1 MIWMVRADVVTLITQ
16 TPGQHGVFDEVT
28 ETGRTVMCT
37 VRSASYRDIAAAGSD
52 GLLPEIVFRLEHDFE
67 YQNEKVAEYK
77 GTRYNID
84 RVFFADGQNWIE
96 LTCSRGDPN
105 A

>member
-1 MIWMVRADVVTLITQ
+1 MVRADVVTLISEE
-16 TPGQHGVFDEVT
+16 PEHHGVFDEVT
-28 ETGRTVMCT
+28 ESRRVVMCT

-52 GLLPEIVFRLEHDFE
+52 GMLPEIVFRLEHDFE